1 MFIEKAILILNNDL
15 NKPSKQVIVG
25 LEEIWQL

>member
-15 NKPSKQVIVG
+15 NNPAKQVIVG